1 MMKIAPFKEL
11 INNYVITKNKSQR
24 NDVYMTT
31 QPYFYQFLEP
41 ISKELALVA
50 RELENS
56 IFTSPRMM
64 LTHARVFV
72 ENILQQVIRTE
83 NLNEEPRANLKDR
96 IDLLNFNGYLTP
108 EIRDALHH
116 VRQIGNQ
123 AAHDSRVF
131 RYSEA
136 LLSWEAVY
144 KIVSWYL
151 EVYGP
156 VTLKVPE
163 YQDPSPRA
171 EQSFEMSEIEV
182 RLKAL
187 EELLTLAG
195 KNEQQET
202 VLTET
207 AATIDYPK
215 ESVGLPGY
223 TTIRT
228 ISYRGRQLEIPYFLR
243 DAFLLP
249 QRFAKS
255 ETFLI
260 RLGAEQQARIMSE
273 LPSNLEGLH
282 KHVKRFSEKNDETFF
297 EELQTYIEEEKTRRQ
312 LTLER
317 PGELFFFYKADHII
331 VTEELSKISLTAA
344 EFSGIP
350 GLLRQLNE
358 DDIVTV
364 GQLPKELVILAK
376 YANVGIGTVEKLF
389 EQLKEK
395 QHREVVC

>member
-1 MMKIAPFKEL
+1 MMKTQPFKDL
-11 INNYVITKNKSQR
+11 INNYGITKNKSQR

-31 QPYFYQFLEP
+31 KPYFYQYLEP

-72 ENILQQVIRTE
+72 ENILKQVIRAE
-83 NLNEEPRANLKDR
+83 KLSEEPRANLKDR

-123 AAHDSRVF
+123 AAHNSRVF

-144 KIVSWYL
+144 KIVCWYL

-156 VTLKVPE
+156 VAIKVPE

-187 EELLTLAG
+187 EELLTDAG

-202 VLTET
+202 VMTET
-207 AATIDYPK
+207 DATIDYPK

-228 ISYRGRQLEIPYFLR
+228 ISYKGRQLEIPYFLR

-273 LPSNLEGLH
+273 LPSHLEGLH

-297 EELQTYIEEEKTRRQ
+297 EELQTYIEEESIRRQ

-317 PGELFFFYKADHII
+317 PGELFFFYKADHIV